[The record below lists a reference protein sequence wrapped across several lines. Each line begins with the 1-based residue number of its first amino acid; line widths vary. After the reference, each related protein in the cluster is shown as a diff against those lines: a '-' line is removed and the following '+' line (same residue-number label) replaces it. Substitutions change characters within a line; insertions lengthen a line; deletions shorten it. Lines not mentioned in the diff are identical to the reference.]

1 MGRAFWAI
9 CLVLLVTLN
18 TSVPFA
24 SQANTAGDGER
35 LAQFEQSL
43 DSLRRHYKIPG
54 LSAAIVH
61 NQRIIWDAGFGF
73 QDIAGGILATPDT
86 PYRIASLTKTFA
98 STLLMQCVERGQLDL
113 DAPINNYTSSITQPG
128 VRIRHVFT
136 HTSESVP
143 PGERFIY
150 NGNRFAALTAVIDS
164 CASKPFREDLAKT
177 ILDPLEMWDSVP
189 GQDMESPSPSAAA
202 LFTPETLQRYK
213 SVIQR
218 LAKPYTLDSRGQ
230 PVLSAYPNRGISA
243 SAGLISTVRDLAR
256 YDAAVDRH
264 LLLGAET
271 QEVAW
276 TNAVNS
282 WGQVLPYAKGWF
294 VQNRAGTRLV
304 WHYGYWPTFSS
315 LILKVPS
322 RDMTLILMANSDGL
336 SAPFSNALGGVGDVT
351 GSPFANLFL
360 QMLDDP
366 EAFEG
371 NPIDVDQSFA
381 RQHYRDFLNR
391 EPDSAGLAFW
401 TNEIAQCGADAQ
413 CRESKRVNVSA
424 AFFLSIEFQQTGY
437 LVYRA
442 HQAAFKTGER
452 LRLSTFLT
460 DTQNVARSVVV
471 GRDGWEEWLEQ
482 NKQVY
487 FRSFV
492 ARPEFLAAY
501 PEASSAVQFIDALDA
516 NTGNSL
522 SQPERD
528 DLAGRLNAGV
538 IDRAQALRAVVE
550 GANFQ
555 RREFNRA
562 FVLMQYFGYLRRN
575 PDDAPDANF
584 DGYNFWLAK
593 LNQFGGN
600 YLDAEMVKAFLA
612 SVEYRQRFVQ

>member
-1 MGRAFWAI
+1 MGIDGGTPSGLLNYPSAFRRGDEMGRAFWAI

-351 GSPFANLFL
+351 ARRSLTFSCKCSTTLRRLKATRLTWISPS
-360 QMLDDP
+360 P
-366 EAFEG
+366 G
-371 NPIDVDQSFA
+371 NTTATSSTASQIPRGLPSGLTRSRSAV
-381 RQHYRDFLNR
+381 RTR
-391 EPDSAGLAFW
+391 SAGRASGS
-401 TNEIAQCGADAQ
+401 TS
-413 CRESKRVNVSA
+413 RRPSSSRSSSSRRVTS
-424 AFFLSIEFQQTGY
+424 SIEHT
-437 LVYRA
+437 
-442 HQAAFKTGER
+442 
-452 LRLSTFLT
+452 
-460 DTQNVARSVVV
+460 
-471 GRDGWEEWLEQ
+471 
-482 NKQVY
+482 
-487 FRSFV
+487 
-492 ARPEFLAAY
+492 
-501 PEASSAVQFIDALDA
+501 
-516 NTGNSL
+516 
-522 SQPERD
+522 
-528 DLAGRLNAGV
+528 
-538 IDRAQALRAVVE
+538 
-550 GANFQ
+550 
-555 RREFNRA
+555 RRR
-562 FVLMQYFGYLRRN
+562 
-575 PDDAPDANF
+575 
-584 DGYNFWLAK
+584 
-593 LNQFGGN
+593 
-600 YLDAEMVKAFLA
+600 
-612 SVEYRQRFVQ
+612 

>member
-1 MGRAFWAI
+1 MGIDGGTPSGLLNYPSAFRRGDEMGRAFWAI

-471 GRDGWEEWLEQ
+471 GRDGWEE
-482 NKQVY
+482 
-487 FRSFV
+487 
-492 ARPEFLAAY
+492 
-501 PEASSAVQFIDALDA
+501 
-516 NTGNSL
+516 
-522 SQPERD
+522 
-528 DLAGRLNAGV
+528 
-538 IDRAQALRAVVE
+538 
-550 GANFQ
+550 
-555 RREFNRA
+555 
-562 FVLMQYFGYLRRN
+562 
-575 PDDAPDANF
+575 
-584 DGYNFWLAK
+584 
-593 LNQFGGN
+593 
-600 YLDAEMVKAFLA
+600 
-612 SVEYRQRFVQ
+612 